1 MGRGTR
7 PRPERLAEKLS
18 QIREVLELS
27 QDGMIRH
34 LGFEDI
40 ITRDYI
46 SAYERGVREPPLP
59 VLLEYARAVGVCM
72 DVLVDDTVDLPKKL
86 PQHPKHKGMQI

>member
-7 PRPERLAEKLS
+7 QRPERLPEKLT
-18 QIREVLELS
+18 QIRQALGFS
-27 QDGMIRH
+27 QDGMIRQ
-34 LGFEDI
+34 LGVEDS

-59 VLLEYARAVGVCM
+59 VLLEYARAAGVCM
-72 DVLVDDTVDLPKKL
+72 DVLVDDKVDLPTKL
-86 PQHPKHKGMQI
+86 PRTPKHKGM

>member
-7 PRPERLAEKLS
+7 QRPERLADKLV
-18 QIREVLELS
+18 QIRQALGLS
-27 QDGMIRH
+27 QDGMIRL
-34 LGFEDI
+34 LGFEES

-59 VLLEYARAVGVCM
+59 VLLEYARAAGVCI
-72 DVLVDDTVDLPKKL
+72 DVLVDDKVDLPKKL
-86 PQHPKHKGMQI
+86 PQVPKHKGM